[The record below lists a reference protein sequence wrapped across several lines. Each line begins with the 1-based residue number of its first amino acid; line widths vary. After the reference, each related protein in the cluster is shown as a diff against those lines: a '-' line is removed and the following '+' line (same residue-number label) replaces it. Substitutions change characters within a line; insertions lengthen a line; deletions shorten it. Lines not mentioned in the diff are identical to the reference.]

1 MKDLKSAFL
10 LFVFLTFLLGGVYP
24 AVVTIGAGLLFP
36 HQAEGSLVTD
46 GSGRVVGSK
55 LIGQPFSEE
64 KYFWPRPSATSGF
77 AYNPLLSGGSNLGPT
92 HPELVRQAKERIARL
107 RDTGVAGEIPADLVS
122 TSASGLDPHISP
134 EAAWLQ
140 APRIAKARG
149 LTVEKVH
156 LLVVTSTEG
165 PQAGILG
172 APRVS
177 ILALNMALDTA
188 GVSP

>member
-46 GSGRVVGSK
+46 GNGRVIGSK

-77 AYNPLLSGGSNLGPT
+77 ASNPLLSGGSNLGPT
-92 HPELVRQAKERIARL
+92 HPELIRQVKERIARL
-107 RDTGVAGEIPADLVS
+107 RDTGVTGEIPADLVL

-156 LLVVTSTEG
+156 LLVVTSTEE

-177 ILALNMALDTA
+177 VLALNMALDA
-188 GVSP
+188 NGVSP

>member
-10 LFVFLTFLLGGVYP
+10 LFIFLTFLLGGVYP
-24 AVVTIGAGLLFP
+24 AVVTITASLLFP

-46 GSGRVVGSK
+46 DSGRVVGSK

-64 KYFWPRPSATSGF
+64 KYFWPRPSATPDF
-77 AYNPLLSGGSNLGPT
+77 AYNPLLSGGSNLGPS
-92 HPELVRQAKERIARL
+92 HPELIRQAKERIARL
-107 RDTGVAGEIPADLVS
+107 RDTGVSGEIPADLVFA
-122 TSASGLDPHISP
+122 SASGLDPHISR

-165 PQAGILG
+165 QQAGTLG
-172 APRVS
+172 APRVNV
-177 ILALNMALDTA
+177 LTLNMALDA
-188 GVSP
+188 DRVLP

>member
-10 LFVFLTFLLGGVYP
+10 LFVVLTFLLGGIYP
-24 AVVTIGAGLLFP
+24 AVVTVAAGLFFP
-36 HQAEGSLVTD
+36 HQAGGSLVTD
-46 GSGRVVGSK
+46 GGGRVVGSK

-64 KYFWPRPSATSGF
+64 KYFWPRPSATPGF
-77 AYNPLLSGGSNLGPT
+77 AYNPLSSGGSNLGPT
-92 HPELVRQAKERIARL
+92 NPELLRQAKERIARL
-107 RDTGVAGEIPADLVS
+107 RDTGISAEIPADLVS
-122 TSASGLDPHISP
+122 ASASGLDPHISP

-172 APRVS
+172 APRVNV
-177 ILALNMALDTA
+177 LALNMALDA
-188 GVSP
+188 DRVSP